1 MHMKKYEQAKLEIE
15 EFLLNAD
22 IATASTPGTT
32 SGGGGGTTES
42 GESTT
47 GASTSATVGGQQGG
61 GLLSAG
67 IEFELGLNG
76 NDEI

>member
-22 IATASTPGTT
+22 IATASAPGTT
-32 SGGGGGTTES
+32 SGGGGG
-42 GESTT
+42 ESTSDA
-47 GASTSATVGGQQGG
+47 GTSATVGGQQGG